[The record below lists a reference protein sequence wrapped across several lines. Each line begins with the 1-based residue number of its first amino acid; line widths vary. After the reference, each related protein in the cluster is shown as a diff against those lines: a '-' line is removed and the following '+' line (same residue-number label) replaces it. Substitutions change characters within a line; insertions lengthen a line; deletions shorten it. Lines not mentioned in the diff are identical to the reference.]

1 MKIAFV
7 DRDGTIIHE
16 PADEQTDTL
25 DKYRLLPDAVAGLKA
40 IQDAGFELV
49 IVTNQDGLGTE
60 RYPQAAYDFIQEKL
74 LGDLAA
80 GGVRVRDVLVCPH
93 FPADNCE
100 CRKPKTGL
108 LTDYISNPDID
119 WPSSC
124 VVGDRTTD
132 AQLALAL
139 GARPIQ
145 VSRNLENETG
155 FLEVLQRVLAGSADR
170 TSVVQRKTKETR
182 ISARLNLDGHGA
194 GVAKTGL
201 GFFDHMLTAML
212 HHASIDYWVFCRGD
226 LHVDE
231 HHTIEDVAIVLGEA
245 LSKALGERKGIM
257 RFGFMLP
264 MDDALA
270 QVAIDLGG
278 RPYCVFKAK
287 FERDR
292 VGDLPTE
299 MVEHFFE
306 TLAMNLRANIHVE
319 LKYAKNA
326 HHAIESLFKCFGRA
340 LRMACESD
348 PRNPAQVASTKGLL

>member
-7 DRDGTIIHE
+7 DRDGTMIEE
-16 PADEQTDTL
+16 PADEQVDSL
-25 DKYRLLPDAVAGLKA
+25 AKYRLLPGAVEGMKA
-40 IQDAGFELV
+40 IQDAGFEIV
-49 IVTNQDGLGTE
+49 MVTNQDGLGTE
-60 RYPQAAYDFIQEKL
+60 HYPQASYDQVQQKL
-74 LGDLAA
+74 MSDLET
-80 GGVRVRDVLVCPH
+80 GGVVVRDVMVCPH
-93 FPADNCE
+93 FSEDNCE
-100 CRKPKTGL
+100 CRKPKIGL
-108 LTDYISNPDID
+108 LMSYIENPEID
-119 WPSSC
+119 WPACC
-124 VVGDRTTD
+124 VIGDRVSD
-132 AQLALAL
+132 VQLAVAL

-145 VSRNLENETG
+145 VSRNLEDEKG
-155 FLEVLQRVLAGSADR
+155 FTEILQRVLAGSADR
-170 TSVVQRKTKETR
+170 TSMVQRKTKETDT
-182 ISARLNLDGHGA
+182 IVRLNIDGHGA

-231 HHTIEDVAIVLGEA
+231 HHTIEDVAIALGEA
-245 LSKALGERKGIM
+245 LSKALGARKGIM
-257 RFGFMLP
+257 RFGFLLP

-278 RPYCVFKAK
+278 RPYCVFKAQ

-306 TLAMNLRANIHVE
+306 TLATTLRANIHIE

-340 LRMACESD
+340 LRMACEAD
-348 PRNPAQVASTKGLL
+348 ARNPLLVASTKGVL